1 VSETPQAILA
11 TWLEAGSPTHLPR
24 IRDAIRAVLELVDV
38 QYRVN
43 EELGRD
49 LEQTEGVARG
59 YMLAAEKAE
68 AERDALR
75 STVHDLSV
83 QLEESGKEERALRAE
98 GLAIADGQIA
108 DRERLEGLLR
118 RIVHGID
125 EWNAGVEPII
135 GRPVDY
141 KWLALEEA
149 RDVLAPEGKP

>member
-11 TWLEAGSPTHLPR
+11 TWLEAGRPTHLPR
-24 IRDAIRAVLELVDV
+24 IREAIRAVLELVDV

-83 QLEESGKEERALRAE
+83 QLEESGKEERALRE
-98 GLAIADGQIA
+98 IM
-108 DRERLEGLLR
+108 RRL
-118 RIVHGID
+118 VAGID
-125 EWNAGVEPII
+125 KWNASVTPII
-135 GRPVDY
+135 GRPVNY
-141 KWLALEEA
+141 TWPALEEA
-149 RDVLAPEGKP
+149 RAALFPEEKP